1 MTSESIDPQFSE
13 STISEERAQAV
24 REEQLLKQAVV
35 RLNGHVLG
43 FVIGTI
49 GAIALF
55 TATIWL
61 VIKGGEVVGPHL
73 GLLDN
78 YLFGYSVSYL
88 GSLVGAVYAFV
99 IGYASGYLIS
109 SVYNFFALLRS
120 NSHKPKTR

>member
-13 STISEERAQAV
+13 RTISDEREQAL
-24 REEQLLKQAVV
+24 REEQMLKRAVV

-43 FVIGTI
+43 FVL
-49 GAIALF
+49 GAICAIVLF

-78 YLFGYSVSYL
+78 YLVGYSVSYL
-88 GSLVGAVYAFV
+88 GSLVGAAYAFV
-99 IGYASGYLIS
+99 IGYGSGYLIS
-109 SVYNFFALLRS
+109 SVYNFFAILRS
-120 NSHKPKTR
+120 NAHKPKAH

>member
-13 STISEERAQAV
+13 RTISDERAQAI
-24 REEQLLKQAVV
+24 REEQLLKRAVV

-43 FVIGTI
+43 FVLGTI
-49 GAIALF
+49 GALALF
-55 TATIWL
+55 VATMWL

-78 YLFGYSVSYL
+78 FLPGYSVSYR
-88 GSLVGAVYAFV
+88 GGLVGAAYAFV

-109 SVYNFFALLRS
+109 SIYNFFALLRS
-120 NSHKPKTR
+120 NSHRPKTR